1 MIQMDR
7 IKLAVVCSFGLE
19 AIVKRE
25 LIKMGY
31 NDLTVDNGWIYFEG
45 TIEDIV
51 KTNINLRS
59 AERILLV
66 MGEFRADTFEELYD
80 KAYDLPWENW
90 IEKDGKFTVNGK
102 SVKSKLYSIS
112 DCQSIVKKAIVNKLK
127 EKYDQEWFSEK
138 GAEFTVQVSIHKD
151 NAVLTVDTT
160 GSREGLFK
168 RGYRKDSVA
177 APIKE
182 TMAAALIELSFW
194 NKDRIFYDP
203 MCGSGTLAIEA
214 ALIGTN
220 TAPGLYREF
229 ASEHWKA
236 IPEVIWQDIRDYYE
250 SLVDEDITLK
260 IYASDIDE
268 KAIKAAKKNAERA
281 GMEDYIVFK
290 ALDVKDVELPGDYG
304 VMITN
309 PPYGD
314 RLGDID
320 MVIDVSKKLGEK
332 FGINRT
338 WSNYIITSFDDF
350 EKHYGMKASKKRK
363 LYNGDVKVN
372 YYQFFGEKNTKAV

>member
-1 MIQMDR
+1 
-7 IKLAVVCSFGLE
+7 
-19 AIVKRE
+19 
-25 LIKMGY
+25 
-31 NDLTVDNGWIYFEG
+31 
-45 TIEDIV
+45 
-51 KTNINLRS
+51 
-59 AERILLV
+59 
-66 MGEFRADTFEELYD
+66 
-80 KAYDLPWENW
+80 
-90 IEKDGKFTVNGK
+90 
-102 SVKSKLYSIS
+102 
-112 DCQSIVKKAIVNKLK
+112 VKKAIVNKLK

-151 NAVLTVDTT
+151 NAVLTIDTT

-194 NKDRIFYDP
+194 NKDRMFYDP

-236 IPEVIWQDIRDYYE
+236 IPEAIWQDIRDYYE
-250 SLVDEDITLK
+250 SLVDEDIKLK
-260 IYASDIDE
+260 IYASDVDE

-281 GMEDYIVFK
+281 GMGDYIVFK
-290 ALDVKDVELPGDYG
+290 VLDVKDVELPGDYG

-320 MVIDVSKKLGEK
+320 MVIEVSKKLGEK
-332 FGINRT
+332 FGSNRT

>member
-1 MIQMDR
+1 MDR

-66 MGEFRADTFEELYD
+66 MGEFRAETFEELYD
-80 KAYDLPWENW
+80 KVYDLPWENW

>member
-1 MIQMDR
+1 MDR

-66 MGEFRADTFEELYD
+66 MGEFRAETFEELYD
-80 KAYDLPWENW
+80 KVYDLPWENW

-350 EKHYGMKASKKRK
+350 EKHYGMKASKMRK